1 MKISAFIFIGFVL
14 ILSMFSVTTY
24 INYQL
29 AGQVNEN
36 SEWLSRST
44 VVVRQS
50 NRFQRNILNMV
61 SGLRGFLLSGER
73 YFLQTYDSASVEN
86 DAILDELSLQMMGEQ
101 ARLNSIDEIRQLNK
115 DWIRDFARPLIDA
128 KLAAGESDSA
138 QAAFRI
144 AYRNKS
150 NSGNEVRL
158 NTSLQNKIRNFVNY
172 EYTRR
177 EIRRAALD
185 RSIDETGTISVLLTT
200 TSIITG
206 LLIAAFLAHRIST
219 RIVHHVTMAN
229 TIAEGN
235 YDIRVASQG
244 KDELSNLGRSM
255 NHMAQTL
262 ADNIALLQRKNQELD
277 QFAHIVSHDLK
288 APLRGIDNV
297 VTWIEEDHWNEL
309 SPKMKEYIHLIKGRL
324 VRGENLIK
332 GILSYSRVGKEI
344 VARELVDINLVIQE
358 VVEHTPIKNG
368 ISIFSEP
375 NMPVIVTER
384 VPLTQVFSN
393 LIYNAMKYH
402 DKPNGWIR
410 IYYKDSGDRYWFYI
424 EDNGPGIGKNYHEK
438 IFGIFQTLN
447 DDYSFENTGVGLA
460 IVKKIL
466 DDRRQKIEVQSES
479 GQGSVFSFS
488 WPKN

>member
-1 MKISAFIFIGFVL
+1 MKISVFIFIGFVL
-14 ILSMFSVTTY
+14 ILSMFTVTTY

-29 AGQVNEN
+29 SRQVNEN

-50 NRFQRNILNMV
+50 NRFQRNILNMI

-86 DAILDELSLQMMGEQ
+86 DAILEELSELLAGEEM
-101 ARLNSIDEIRQLNK
+101 RIKSIDEIRTLN
-115 DWIRDFARPLIDA
+115 DQWVVNFARPLIDA

-138 QAAFRI
+138 QAAFRTVYKI
-144 AYRNKS
+144 KS
-150 NSGNEVRL
+150 NNGNEVRL
-158 NTSLQNKIRNFVNY
+158 NTSLQNKLRNFINY

-185 RSIDETGTISVLLTT
+185 RSIDKTGTISVLLTT
-200 TSIITG
+200 TSIVTG

-229 TIAEGN
+229 TIAKGN
-235 YDIRVASQG
+235 YDIRIESKG
-244 KDELSNLGRSM
+244 NDELSRLARSM

-324 VRGENLIK
+324 VRGEKLIK
-332 GILSYSRVGKEI
+332 GILSYSRVGKEV
-344 VARELVDINLVIQE
+344 VARELVDINQVVQE
-358 VVEHTPIKNG
+358 VVEYTPLKNG
-368 ISIFSEP
+368 LTIFAEP
-375 NMPVIVTER
+375 GLPVVVTER
-384 VPLTQVFSN
+384 VPLTQLFSN
-393 LIYNAMKYH
+393 LIYNAVKYH
-402 DKPNGWIR
+402 DKADGWVKV
-410 IYYKDSGDRYWFYI
+410 YHKDTGDKFWFYV

-447 DDYSFENTGVGLA
+447 ENYSFENTGVGLA

-466 DDRRQKIEVQSES
+466 DDRRQKIEVQSEP
-479 GQGSVFSFS
+479 GQGCTFAFS